1 MCQWLRLRPRDTLV
15 SDGRTGPVISRFA
28 HVNHGKQEL
37 TSGRETLDKELGQ
50 VQSAHN
56 RQFGRILDQFRMEE
70 HMSSAAS
77 LITVLASVA
86 FGLIVIAVVVRV
98 FGDRTT

>member
-1 MCQWLRLRPRDTLV
+1 
-15 SDGRTGPVISRFA
+15 
-28 HVNHGKQEL
+28 
-37 TSGRETLDKELGQ
+37 
-50 VQSAHN
+50 
-56 RQFGRILDQFRMEE
+56 
-70 HMSSAAS
+70 MSSAAS